1 MSKESCTPR
10 MLPYTGKDHPW
21 AHWVIFYPTPFS
33 EQRKRKFFANR
44 GEAEEFKKILG
55 ISYSHYVST
64 GEQPLTIAER
74 SELTSANL
82 ILQPYGISLVELSVK
97 MSDWITELQNE
108 FEESMDDAI
117 SNIIKSGFH
126 SPAVVPL
133 HETIDS
139 YLCGIKERRSAA
151 YFLSVKTHLNSFKM
165 FMGLIDPNMDIK
177 NVTKQNVLAWF
188 DHYCSITPRTGLK
201 REKPLSTVAKYN
213 ALRAIQI
220 YFNVMKRKNF
230 IGINPAIDVER
241 PILENKEPEYY
252 SPEEAAAILY
262 ATPKN
267 SDLRLYCTLAMFGGF
282 RLTELLRMRWK
293 HINFEYNDVRVDA
306 SMSKTRFR
314 RLVKLPDNM
323 RLWLAPFSE
332 KPHNPEDYIL
342 SWQKE
347 MTAQM
352 ELENFFKRSKL
363 LRKHNGFRHSAAT
376 YHYAKSRNSV
386 VTSDQMGNSPAVLK
400 QHYANLTT
408 MAKANEFY
416 SILPKD

>member
-21 AHWVIFYPTPFS
+21 ANWVIFYPTPLS

-188 DHYCSITPRTGLK
+188 DHHCSIAPRTGLK
-201 REKPLSTVAKYN
+201 REKNTFVRIECCSISNRLLWEHTRHYKIIEHGRNCKAYIPQVPLWGVVCY
-213 ALRAIQI
+213 
-220 YFNVMKRKNF
+220 
-230 IGINPAIDVER
+230 P
-241 PILENKEPEYY
+241 
-252 SPEEAAAILY
+252 
-262 ATPKN
+262 
-267 SDLRLYCTLAMFGGF
+267 TL
-282 RLTELLRMRWK
+282 LQP
-293 HINFEYNDVRVDA
+293 
-306 SMSKTRFR
+306 
-314 RLVKLPDNM
+314 LP
-323 RLWLAPFSE
+323 R
-332 KPHNPEDYIL
+332 
-342 SWQKE
+342 
-347 MTAQM
+347 
-352 ELENFFKRSKL
+352 
-363 LRKHNGFRHSAAT
+363 
-376 YHYAKSRNSV
+376 
-386 VTSDQMGNSPAVLK
+386 
-400 QHYANLTT
+400 
-408 MAKANEFY
+408 
-416 SILPKD
+416 